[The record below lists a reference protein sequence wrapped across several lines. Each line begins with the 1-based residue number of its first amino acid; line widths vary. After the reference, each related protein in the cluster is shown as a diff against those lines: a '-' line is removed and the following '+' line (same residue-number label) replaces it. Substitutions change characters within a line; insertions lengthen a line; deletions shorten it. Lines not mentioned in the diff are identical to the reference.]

1 MEFPPGGGACG
12 TVSTWWCL
20 CLWSRGS
27 KILQTQQ
34 QLARACCYCLRSL
47 PVYCCYYSSITK
59 RLRKPPDDFQ
69 LDSYIFH
76 SCRKPSF
83 RSLKVGH
90 HTYFKICSNS
100 YPVSLLLVWKNKAV
114 AFADAGLLLLMLY
127 CCCWCYIGQ
136 NRIVSCVA
144 VSHLEFISVIGVLVY
159 WLLLSGSQKSSH
171 ASEFKKSRNQRMH

>member
-1 MEFPPGGGACG
+1 MASMEFPPGGGACG
-12 TVSTWWCL
+12 TVSTWWCLCLWQGSSYPTWWWCL

-69 LDSYIFH
+69 LDSHIFH

-114 AFADAGLLLLMLY
+114 AFAFADARLLLLMLELLLLMLELLLLLLD
-127 CCCWCYIGQ
+127 CCC
-136 NRIVSCVA
+136 
-144 VSHLEFISVIGVLVY
+144 
-159 WLLLSGSQKSSH
+159 
-171 ASEFKKSRNQRMH
+171 